1 MGFFK
6 LCVGYIFNFDIKK
19 SLKIP
24 KRKSE
29 SVIRRRTEKTMVKRK
44 RADNTMVRRKS
55 TKGQTT
61 IYKKYV
67 VNIKPTW
74 ESCHFKSHI
83 DIAFYIVFIQSVFHW
98 IMPFDLFYCYLL
110 LTLIIN
116 LLIVFLL
123 IAKKYW
129 SMKSCII
136 SFLAMCIVNTNRLI
150 LVTLCAISLRM

>member
-1 MGFFK
+1 VVSSALSVIQIDCFHTDNKLHLLWVFFK

-83 DIAFYIVFIQSVFHW
+83 DIAFYIVFIQFVFH
-98 IMPFDLFYCYLL
+98 
-110 LTLIIN
+110 
-116 LLIVFLL
+116 
-123 IAKKYW
+123 
-129 SMKSCII
+129 
-136 SFLAMCIVNTNRLI
+136 
-150 LVTLCAISLRM
+150 